1 MCRFSYKFIRSLR
14 NMHIKLPL
22 SLKGMTK
29 LDREQFTQIITVPYV
44 NIPVECIQTSKWKNS
59 LLTLH
64 LFKNVRDLQPI
75 SKTHKQVLFDPDII
89 KTKEDIVKIVPSIEK
104 YVEKSFDFTS
114 ITLTYA
120 NYSIDQVIKAI
131 LPDDLGKDKPINTG
145 SGYSLV
151 GHIAHFN
158 LKDAVLPYKH
168 IIAQV
173 VLDKLPNV
181 KTVVNKLHE
190 IDSVYRNFELEI
202 LAGEP
207 NTIVK
212 CRESKAIFQFDF
224 AKVYWNPRL
233 STERERIVNILHH
246 NDLVFDVFA
255 GVGPFV
261 VPALMLG
268 CTVYGNDINPE
279 SFKWMTI
286 NLKNNQ
292 PKKSSNQYY
301 VFNIDGREFL
311 QTIVL
316 PRIENYQQE
325 IKNDNEKKWC
335 LSNNKIVILMNLPE
349 IALTFLDVLSEWLST
364 NIEEKEQ
371 WILPIHIYC
380 YTFSK
385 ADNRDEDIRMRLKSI
400 LPIINDEQIT
410 CRFVRQVAP
419 NKDMMCVRIILF
431 NKKNTDEILSTEKTN
446 NKDDEGE
453 VPAKRFKQD
462 SSE

>member
-1 MCRFSYKFIRSLR
+1 
-14 NMHIKLPL
+14 
-22 SLKGMTK
+22 
-29 LDREQFTQIITVPYV
+29 
-44 NIPVECIQTSKWKNS
+44 
-59 LLTLH
+59 
-64 LFKNVRDLQPI
+64 
-75 SKTHKQVLFDPDII
+75 
-89 KTKEDIVKIVPSIEK
+89 
-104 YVEKSFDFTS
+104 
-114 ITLTYA
+114 
-120 NYSIDQVIKAI
+120 
-131 LPDDLGKDKPINTG
+131 
-145 SGYSLV
+145 
-151 GHIAHFN
+151 
-158 LKDAVLPYKH
+158 
-168 IIAQV
+168 
-173 VLDKLPNV
+173 
-181 KTVVNKLHE
+181 
-190 IDSVYRNFELEI
+190 
-202 LAGEP
+202 
-207 NTIVK
+207 
-212 CRESKAIFQFDF
+212 
-224 AKVYWNPRL
+224 
-233 STERERIVNILHH
+233 H

-261 VPALMLG
+261 VPALMVG

-301 VFNIDGREFL
+301 VFSLDGREFL

-400 LPIINDEQIT
+400 LPNINNEQIT

-431 NKKNTDEILSTEKTN
+431 NKKNADEILSTEKTN
-446 NKDDEGE
+446 NKDEGEEEEE

>member
-1 MCRFSYKFIRSLR
+1 
-14 NMHIKLPL
+14 MHLQLPS

-29 LDREQFTQIITVPYV
+29 LDRDQFTQVVTVPFV
-44 NIPVECIQTSKWKNS
+44 NVPVECIQTAKWKNA

-64 LFKNVRDLQPI
+64 LFKNVRDLDPT
-75 SKTHKQVLFDPDII
+75 SKTHKQVLFDPDVI
-89 KTKEDIVKIVPSIEK
+89 KSKEDVINAVPSITK
-104 YVEKSFDFTS
+104 YAEESFDFTP

-120 NYSIDQVIKAI
+120 NYSIEQVIKAI

-145 SGYSLV
+145 SGYSLI

-173 VLDKLPNV
+173 VLDKLSNV

-202 LAGEP
+202 IAGEP

-212 CRESKAIFQFDF
+212 CRESKATFQFDF

-233 STERERIVNILHH
+233 STERERIVNILHR
-246 NDLVFDVFA
+246 DDFIFDVFA

-261 VPALMLG
+261 VPAAMLG

-279 SFKWMTI
+279 SVKWMTV
-286 NLKNNQ
+286 NLKANHS
-292 PKKSSNQYY
+292 KKSRNEYH
-301 VFNIDGREFL
+301 VFNLDGREFL
-311 QTIVL
+311 RTIAF
-316 PRIENYQQE
+316 PRIESYQQE
-325 IKNDNEKKWC
+325 VKGDDEKKWC
-335 LSNNKIVILMNLPE
+335 LSSNKIVILMNLPD
-349 IALTFLDVLSEWLST
+349 IALTFLDVVSEWLSSS
-364 NIEEKEQ
+364 IDGSEQ
-371 WILPIHIYC
+371 WILPVHIHC

-385 ADNRDEDIRMRLKSI
+385 ADNREEDIRTRLKSI
-400 LPIINDEQIT
+400 LPNVNDNQIT

-419 NKDMMCVRIILF
+419 NKDMMRVRIVLF
-431 NKKNTDEILSTEKTN
+431 DNKKNEEENPT
-446 NKDDEGE
+446 
-453 VPAKRFKQD
+453 KRFKQD